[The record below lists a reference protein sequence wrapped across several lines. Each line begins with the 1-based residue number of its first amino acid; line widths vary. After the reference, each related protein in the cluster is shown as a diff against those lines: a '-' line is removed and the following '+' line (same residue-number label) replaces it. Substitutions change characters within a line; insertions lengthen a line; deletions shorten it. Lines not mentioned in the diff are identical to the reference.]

1 MDLKEK
7 IEIYT
12 NFQIAS
18 FGKVEM
24 TKLAKVLNKKGFSHD
39 IFTKL
44 LRTDINIE
52 QELKLKVKP
61 LLAKS
66 RDGILVID
74 DFLIKK
80 PHTKESELNSYYYD
94 NSEKRVVKGMNI
106 INFLYV
112 DKNSDNMQIPVAFK
126 PMEKDEIEEINFK
139 EVRKSSLTKNEVTRD
154 IVGKLIIDQKL
165 KVSHIV
171 GDSWFASNDNM
182 EYFGDILG
190 QNFLFAI
197 KSNRNV
203 AFKKDDKINGKFL
216 KIKDLNIKTGDS
228 HQVFLKGYNNPLRLI
243 GLYVKNGTN
252 FDSAKGY
259 LITNDMES
267 SVETLI
273 EIYQKR
279 WKVEEFHKSLKQNLN
294 IEQSPTKTI
303 TTQLNH
309 IFFTLL
315 AFIELEKVRV
325 GLNQNH
331 FSIIRDLYI
340 NATKQAFSEISSL
353 KKQVL
358 LMSS

>member
-1 MDLKEK
+1 
-7 IEIYT
+7 
-12 NFQIAS
+12 
-18 FGKVEM
+18 
-24 TKLAKVLNKKGFSHD
+24 
-39 IFTKL
+39 
-44 LRTDINIE
+44 
-52 QELKLKVKP
+52 
-61 LLAKS
+61 
-66 RDGILVID
+66 
-74 DFLIKK
+74 
-80 PHTKESELNSYYYD
+80 
-94 NSEKRVVKGMNI
+94 
-106 INFLYV
+106 
-112 DKNSDNMQIPVAFK
+112 
-126 PMEKDEIEEINFK
+126 ME
-139 EVRKSSLTKNEVTRD
+139 
-154 IVGKLIIDQKL
+154 
-165 KVSHIV
+165 H
-171 GDSWFASNDNM
+171 
-182 EYFGDILG
+182 FGDILG

-228 HQVFLKGYNNPLRLI
+228 HQVFLKGYNKPLRLI

-279 WKVEEFHKSLKQNLN
+279 WKVEEFHKSLKQNIN
-294 IEQSPTKTI
+294 IEHSPTKTI

-331 FSIIRDLYI
+331 FSIIRGLYI